1 MSRKTN
7 LLAIA
12 LFSIVFLLIVNAA
25 EEATNESFDIS
36 NETLSLDRLNSAV
49 SDEAKVNTVLP
60 EQNYIIEDSNSD
72 NGKKEGK
79 AATASFGVY
88 LQIVG

>member
-1 MSRKTN
+1 M
-7 LLAIA
+7 A
-12 LFSIVFLLIVNAA
+12 LFSILFLLIVNAA
-25 EEATNESFDIS
+25 EETANESVNKG
-36 NETLSLDRLNSAV
+36 NETLSSDIPNNAFG
-49 SDEAKVNTVLP
+49 DEAKVNNVMP
-60 EQNYIIEDSNSD
+60 EQNHIIEDSISD